1 MSNQQNKHPNIFL
14 SADDGIYSQGIKSLA
29 REMHN
34 RRYNITVIAPRTQR
48 SGVGK
53 AITFEEPIRVEEIPL
68 DYLQGAPGWRITGTP
83 ADAVIHGIYDRTL
96 NKDQPPFDLVVA
108 GINAGENTSVHS
120 VLTSGTCAV
129 AFEAAILGKSAI
141 AFSLDVHD
149 SLFFDD
155 RQAIAEYEIAA
166 EIACDMIEKVV
177 ENGLPK
183 EVAFLN
189 VNFPDNVTLDTPI
202 KIVRLSPTKYLDY
215 TIKREDPRGV
225 AYYWIWGDRLEVPQ
239 GTDAYTVLEEKS
251 ISLSPVSL
259 DFNCDLAKVKPNLKF
274 LLS

>member
-14 SADDGIYSQGIKSLA
+14 SADDGIYSKGIKSLA
-29 REMHN
+29 TEMHS

-83 ADAVIHGIYDRTL
+83 ADAVIHGIYDRTQ

-129 AFEAAILGKSAI
+129 AFEASILGKPAI

-166 EIACDMIEKVV
+166 KIACDMIEKVV

-215 TIKREDPRGV
+215 TIKKEDPRGV
-225 AYYWIWGDRLEVPQ
+225 AYYWIWGDRLEVPR

>member
-1 MSNQQNKHPNIFL
+1 MANHQNTTPNIFL
-14 SADDGIYSQGIKSLA
+14 SADDGIYSKGIKSLA

-83 ADAVIHGIYDRTL
+83 ADAVIHGIYERTQ
-96 NKDQPPFDLVVA
+96 NKDQSPYDLVVA
-108 GINAGENTSVHS
+108 GINAGENTSIHS

-129 AFEAAILGKSAI
+129 AFEAAILGNPAI
-141 AFSLDVHD
+141 VFSLDVHD

-155 RQAIAEYEIAA
+155 RQAIAEYDIAA
-166 EIACDMIEKVV
+166 DIACNMIEKVI
-177 ENGLPK
+177 ENGLP
-183 EVAFLN
+183 EGVAFLN
-189 VNFPDNVTLDTPI
+189 VNFPDNVTLDTP
-202 KIVRLSPTKYLDY
+202 KEFVRLSPVKYLDY
-215 TIKREDPRGV
+215 TIKKEDPRGV
-225 AYYWIWGDRLEVPQ
+225 AYYWIWGDRLEVPK
-239 GTDAYTVLEEKS
+239 GTDAYTVLEEKRIS
-251 ISLSPVSL
+251 ISPVSL
-259 DFNCDLAKVKPNLKF
+259 DFNCDITKLEPDLKF